1 MTTTTKITLSNGI
14 ELSNIY
20 TVLETLAVNGY
31 KNACIIFKG
40 EGVCDGKNG
49 EALTF
54 KYN

>member
-1 MTTTTKITLSNGI
+1 MTTTTTITLSNGT
-14 ELSNIY
+14 ELKNIY

-40 EGVCDGKNG
+40 EGSCDGKNG
-49 EALTF
+49 ERLTF

>member
-1 MTTTTKITLSNGI
+1 MTNTMKITLSNGI

-31 KNACIIFKG
+31 KNARIIFKG
-40 EGVCDGKNG
+40 EGICDGKNG